1 MEESAYIISI
11 AAGTFYLIAGVR
23 LTRLSRSTGER
34 PELLLGVYFAL
45 SGLYYLAYNLPSILG
60 IDSWAAPIEIAIE
73 WIYVV
78 GVLPYLF
85 FIRSVFRPDEA
96 WAGRVVLV
104 ASVLLLVG
112 IVMQTAGGRMD
123 LGFDNP
129 WFLTEWVGYTTPCVW
144 MCWEATRCRRSAGK
158 RARIGA
164 CPPEVVNRYLLLAL
178 FGGFQ
183 VLACLADL
191 YWAHDMQVS
200 KSISMVSDA
209 LLGGTEFAS
218 VAVLWLAFFPPTFY
232 TNWITR
238 RAVILPA
245 PVDG

>member
-1 MEESAYIISI
+1 MEQSAYLISI
-11 AAGTFYLIAGVR
+11 AAGIFYLIASYR
-23 LTRLSRSTGER
+23 LLRLNRRTGER
-34 PELLLGVYFAL
+34 PELQLGIYFAL
-45 SGLYYLAYNLPSILG
+45 SGQWYVLYNAPNLLG
-60 IDSWAAPIEIAIE
+60 IDPWAAPIEIAIE

-96 WAGRVVLV
+96 WAGRVVVV

-144 MCWEATRCRRSAGK
+144 MCWEAARCRRSAGK

-191 YWAHDMQVS
+191 YWAHDRQVS
-200 KSISMVSDA
+200 ESISMISDA
-209 LLGGTEFAS
+209 WLGGTELAS